1 MASYRFR
8 DFELDSSRYELRR
21 QGRNLRLEKI
31 PMDLLILLLEKNGD
45 LITREEIIERIWGK
59 NVFTDSDAGIN
70 TAIRKIRQTLSD
82 DPENPRF
89 VQTAVGRGYR
99 FLAPVTAVAPVEQ
112 SPVDMNITQANAP
125 ASEHPVSG
133 NAKSRKLTGLWVT
146 TSVVAV
152 IALAL
157 IGSNILRLRDR
168 ILRRPAPATIHSI
181 AVLPLENFSGNP
193 AEDYF
198 ADGMTDE
205 LTTNLAKVRSLGVI
219 GRTSVM
225 RYKGT
230 HKSIPEIARELKV
243 DSVVEGSV
251 VRDGDNVR
259 ITAQLIDGSSG
270 RHLWADDFER
280 PRGDVLQL
288 QKEVALKIVQQIR
301 VTLTP
306 DEEIRLTGAG
316 AVDPK
321 AYEANLKGR
330 SYWNQRSEAGIKKAI
345 EQFNAAIQADGSYAE
360 AYSGLADSYTALGY
374 FSYLD
379 PNDAFPR
386 AKAAADKALELDPT
400 LAEAHS
406 SLGYYNLYYAW
417 DWKESEKEF
426 RRSIALNPNYATA
439 HEWYS
444 VYLLAMGRPD
454 EAMVEI
460 RRAQQLDP
468 LSPLINTDVGF
479 QFYYNKRYD
488 EAIQQ
493 LRNTLQTDPKFPLA
507 HLWLGRAYQQKGMYE
522 EAISEYRQ
530 TDTSWPEW
538 VVSLAAIGNVEGIAG
553 KKSEARE
560 MLSKLNTLSEVKYV
574 TPYGTA
580 LLYAGLGDKIQTFN
594 WLDKAVQGRS
604 HWLVWMRLDPRW
616 DDVRADPRF
625 KEVVRRVGFPN

>member
-21 QGRNLRLEKI
+21 GGRNLRLEKI
-31 PMDLLILLLEKNGD
+31 PMDLLILLVEKNDD

-70 TAIRKIRQTLSD
+70 TAIRKIRQTLND

-89 VQTAVGRGYR
+89 IQTVVGRGYR
-99 FLAPVTAVAPVEQ
+99 FLAPVTSVMPVEQ
-112 SPVDMNITQANAP
+112 SPVDINVAEANAP
-125 ASEHPVSG
+125 ASEPPVSG
-133 NAKSRKLTGLWVT
+133 HVRPRKLTVLWVT

-157 IGSNILRLRDR
+157 IGSNVLRLRNR
-168 ILRRPAPATIHSI
+168 LLRRPAPVTIHSI

-205 LTTNLAKVRSLGVI
+205 LTTNLAKVSSLGVI

-259 ITAQLIDGSSG
+259 ITAQLIDGPSG

-280 PRGDVLQL
+280 SRSDVLQL

-301 VTLTP
+301 ATLTP
-306 DEEIRLTGAG
+306 DETIRLSGAR

-374 FSYLD
+374 FSYLN
-379 PNDAFPR
+379 PNDVFPR

-400 LAEAHS
+400 LAEAHA

-426 RRSIALNPNYATA
+426 RRAIALNPNYATA
-439 HEWYS
+439 HDWYS

-479 QFYYNKRYD
+479 QFYYDKRYD

-553 KKSEARE
+553 KKSEARD

-580 LLYAGLGDKIQTFN
+580 LLYAGLGDKVQTFN
-594 WLDKAVQGRS
+594 WLDRAVQGRS
-604 HWLVWMRLDPRW
+604 HWLVWIRLDPRW
-616 DDVRADPRF
+616 EDVKRSTVQGNHSQR
-625 KEVVRRVGFPN
+625 GFS

>member
-21 QGRNLRLEKI
+21 GGRNLRLEKI
-31 PMDLLILLLEKNGD
+31 PMDLLILLVEKNDD

-59 NVFTDSDAGIN
+59 DVFTDSDAGIN
-70 TAIRKIRQTLSD
+70 TAIRKIRQTLND

-89 VQTAVGRGYR
+89 IQTAVGRGYR
-99 FLAPVTAVAPVEQ
+99 FLAPVTSVVPVEQ
-112 SPVDMNITQANAP
+112 SPVDINVAETNAP
-125 ASEHPVSG
+125 ASEPPVSG
-133 NAKSRKLTGLWVT
+133 HVRPRKLTVLWVT

-157 IGSNILRLRDR
+157 IGSNVLRLRNR
-168 ILRRPAPATIHSI
+168 LLRRPAPVTIHSI
-181 AVLPLENFSGNP
+181 AVLPLENFSGDP

-205 LTTNLAKVRSLGVI
+205 LTTNLAKVSSLGVI

-243 DSVVEGSV
+243 DFVVEGSV

-259 ITAQLIDGSSG
+259 ITAQLIDGPSG

-280 PRGDVLQL
+280 SRSDVLQL

-301 VTLTP
+301 ATLTP
-306 DEEIRLTGAG
+306 DETIRLSGAR

-374 FSYLD
+374 FSYLN
-379 PNDAFPR
+379 PNDVFPL

-400 LAEAHS
+400 LAEAHA

-417 DWKESEKEF
+417 NWKESEKEF
-426 RRSIALNPNYATA
+426 RRAIALNPNYATA
-439 HEWYS
+439 HDWYS

-479 QFYYNKRYD
+479 QFYYDKRYD

-553 KKSEARE
+553 KTSEARD

-580 LLYAGLGDKIQTFN
+580 LLYAGLGDKVQTFN
-594 WLDKAVQGRS
+594 WLGRAVQGRS
-604 HWLVWMRLDPRW
+604 HWLVWIRLDPRW
-616 DDVRADPRF
+616 EDVKTDPRF
-625 KEVVRRVGFPN
+625 KEIIRSVGFPN

>member
-21 QGRNLRLEKI
+21 GGRNLRLEKI
-31 PMDLLILLLEKNGD
+31 PMDLLILLVEKND
-45 LITREEIIERIWGK
+45 HLITREEIIERIWGK

-70 TAIRKIRQTLSD
+70 TAIRKIRQTLND

-89 VQTAVGRGYR
+89 IQTVVGRGYR
-99 FLAPVTAVAPVEQ
+99 FLAPVTSVMPVEQ
-112 SPVDMNITQANAP
+112 SPADINVAETNAS
-125 ASEHPVSG
+125 ASEPPMSGHVRPV
-133 NAKSRKLTGLWVT
+133 NLTVLWVT

-152 IALAL
+152 ITLAL
-157 IGSNILRLRDR
+157 IGSNVLRLRNR
-168 ILRRPAPATIHSI
+168 LLRRPAPVTIHSI
-181 AVLPLENFSGNP
+181 AVLPLENFSGDP

-205 LTTNLAKVRSLGVI
+205 LTTNLAKVSSLGVI

-259 ITAQLIDGSSG
+259 ITAQLIDGPTG

-280 PRGDVLQL
+280 SRSDVLQL
-288 QKEVALKIVQQIR
+288 QKEVALKIVQEIR
-301 VTLTP
+301 ATLTP
-306 DEEIRLTGAG
+306 DETIRLSGAR

-330 SYWNQRSEAGIKKAI
+330 SYWNQRSEVGIKKAI

-374 FSYLD
+374 FSYLN
-379 PNDAFPR
+379 PNDVFPR

-400 LAEAHS
+400 LAEAHA

-426 RRSIALNPNYATA
+426 RRAIALNPNYATA
-439 HEWYS
+439 HDWYS
-444 VYLLAMGRPD
+444 VYLLAMGRPE

-468 LSPLINTDVGF
+468 LSPLINTEIGF
-479 QFYYNKRYD
+479 QFYYDKRYD

-553 KKSEARE
+553 KTAEARDI
-560 MLSKLNTLSEVKYV
+560 LSKLNTLSEVKYV

-580 LLYAGLGDKIQTFN
+580 LLYAGLGDKVQTFN
-594 WLDKAVQGRS
+594 WLDRAVQGRS
-604 HWLVWMRLDPRW
+604 HWLVWIRLDPRW
-616 DDVRADPRF
+616 EDVKTDPRF
-625 KEVVRRVGFPN
+625 KEIIRSVGFPN

>member
-21 QGRNLRLEKI
+21 GGRNLRLEKI
-31 PMDLLILLLEKNGD
+31 PMDLLILLVEKNDD
-45 LITREEIIERIWGK
+45 LIAREEIIERIWGK
-59 NVFTDSDAGIN
+59 DVFTDSDAGIN
-70 TAIRKIRQTLSD
+70 TAIRKIRQTLND

-89 VQTAVGRGYR
+89 IQTVVGRGYR
-99 FLAPVTAVAPVEQ
+99 FLAPVTSVVPVEQ
-112 SPVDMNITQANAP
+112 SPVDINRAEANAP
-125 ASEHPVSG
+125 ASEPPVSG
-133 NAKSRKLTGLWVT
+133 HVRPRKLTVLWVT
-146 TSVVAV
+146 TSVVVV
-152 IALAL
+152 IALAS
-157 IGSNILRLRDR
+157 IGSNILRLRNR
-168 ILRRPAPATIHSI
+168 LLRRPAPVTIHAI
-181 AVLPLENFSGNP
+181 AVLPLENFSGDP

-205 LTTNLAKVRSLGVI
+205 LTTNLAKVSSLGVI

-259 ITAQLIDGSSG
+259 ITAQLIDGPSG

-280 PRGDVLQL
+280 SRSDVLQL
-288 QKEVALKIVQQIR
+288 QKEVALKIVQEIR
-301 VTLTP
+301 ATLTP
-306 DEEIRLTGAG
+306 DETIRLSGAR

-374 FSYLD
+374 FSYLN
-379 PNDAFPR
+379 PNDVFPR

-400 LAEAHS
+400 LAEAHA

-426 RRSIALNPNYATA
+426 HRAIALNPNYAAA
-439 HEWYS
+439 HDWYS

-460 RRAQQLDP
+460 RRAQRLDP
-468 LSPLINTDVGF
+468 LSPLINTEVGF
-479 QFYYNKRYD
+479 QFYYDKRYD

-553 KKSEARE
+553 NTSEARDI
-560 MLSKLNTLSEVKYV
+560 LSKLNTLSEVKYV

-580 LLYAGLGDKIQTFN
+580 LLYAGLGDKVQTFN
-594 WLDKAVQGRS
+594 WLDRAVQGRS
-604 HWLVWMRLDPRW
+604 HWLVWIRLDPRW
-616 DDVRADPRF
+616 EDVKTDPRF
-625 KEVVRRVGFPN
+625 KEIIRSVGFPN

>member
-45 LITREEIIERIWGK
+45 LITREEIVERIWGK

-70 TAIRKIRQTLSD
+70 TAIRKIRQTLND

-99 FLAPVTAVAPVEQ
+99 FLAPVTSVTPVEQ
-112 SPVDMNITQANAP
+112 SPVGINVAQANAP
-125 ASEHPVSG
+125 TSEHPVSSH
-133 NAKSRKLTGLWVT
+133 AKSRKLTGLWVT

-157 IGSNILRLRDR
+157 IGSNVLRLRDR
-168 ILRRPAPATIHSI
+168 ILRRPASPTIHSI

-280 PRGDVLQL
+280 PRSDVLQL

-306 DEEIRLTGAG
+306 DEEIRLTGAA

-330 SYWNQRSEAGIKKAI
+330 SYWNQRSEAGIMKAI

-616 DDVRADPRF
+616 DDVREDPRF
-625 KEVVRRVGFPN
+625 KEIVRRVEFPN